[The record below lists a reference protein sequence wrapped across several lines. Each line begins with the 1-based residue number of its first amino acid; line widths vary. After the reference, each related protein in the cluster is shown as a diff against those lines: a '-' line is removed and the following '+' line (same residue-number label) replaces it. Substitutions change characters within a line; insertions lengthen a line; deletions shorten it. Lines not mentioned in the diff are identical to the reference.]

1 MPTQELRSWK
11 SFVSRKSSHILS
23 SLPPRE
29 AEYRQVGKS
38 GLRVSVP
45 ILGGMT
51 FGSPKWSPWVLPP
64 DQALLVLKAAWDV
77 GINTIDTANLYSNG
91 DSERI
96 LGQFMK
102 TYSIPRRNLVIMTK
116 ALCLVSPDPSVIT
129 IYYPNLAN
137 TRDYANHGGL
147 SRTALFYQVQ
157 ESLERIGTT
166 YVDVLQIH
174 AFEPRTPIEETMR
187 ALNDL
192 VISGKVRYLGACN
205 IRAWQLAEMNSVAK
219 LNKWTEFT
227 SVQIEHSLLYRP
239 EELDVFQ
246 YCLYKGLGI
255 FSYSPLMD
263 GHLARRYGIETSR
276 TRSIRGSPVEK
287 PLRQIDKRIIKRV
300 EKVAL
305 KRGWSMAQ
313 VALGWSASKVTSP
326 IVGANTPERVGEVV
340 TTGLTLS
347 KEDTQF
353 LEALYVF
360 QARRF

>member
-1 MPTQELRSWK
+1 
-11 SFVSRKSSHILS
+11 
-23 SLPPRE
+23 
-29 AEYRQVGKS
+29 
-38 GLRVSVP
+38 
-45 ILGGMT
+45 
-51 FGSPKWSPWVLPP
+51 
-64 DQALLVLKAAWDV
+64 
-77 GINTIDTANLYSNG
+77 
-91 DSERI
+91 
-96 LGQFMK
+96 
-102 TYSIPRRNLVIMTK
+102 MTK

-239 EELDVFQ
+239 EVFISHWCWVLDGSQAYGCTLGVG
-246 YCLYKGLGI
+246 CLPILLVQRSWYLLL
-255 FSYSPLMD
+255 FSANGRTPRKEIWNRNIQDTIDS
-263 GHLARRYGIETSR
+263 GKSR
-276 TRSIRGSPVEK
+276 WKTT
-287 PLRQIDKRIIKRV
+287 Q
-300 EKVAL
+300 
-305 KRGWSMAQ
+305 
-313 VALGWSASKVTSP
+313 
-326 IVGANTPERVGEVV
+326 ANR
-340 TTGLTLS
+340 
-347 KEDTQF
+347 
-353 LEALYVF
+353 
-360 QARRF
+360 